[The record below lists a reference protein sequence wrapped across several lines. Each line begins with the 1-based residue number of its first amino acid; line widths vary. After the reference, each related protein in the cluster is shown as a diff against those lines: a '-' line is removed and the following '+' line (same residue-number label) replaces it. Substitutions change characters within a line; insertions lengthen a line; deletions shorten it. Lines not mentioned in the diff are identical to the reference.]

1 MAALTN
7 QEQITQI
14 KAALGIGDGIPDATI
29 NVWLTDVKDYMLN
42 AGVPNSVIN
51 AQTTIGTLTRGVA
64 DCWNYGAGNTGFS
77 TLFKERVAQLA
88 LGNGGVST

>member
-1 MAALTN
+1 MQLTT
-7 QEQITQI
+7 EQQLTQI
-14 KAALGIGDGIPDATI
+14 KQALGITGIPDETI
-29 NVWLTDVKDYMLN
+29 TVWLTDVKDYMLN

-64 DCWNYGAGNTGFS
+64 DCWNYGAGNTGWS

-88 LGNGGVST
+88 LGNGGIA

>member
-1 MAALTN
+1 MQLTT
-7 QEQITQI
+7 EQQLTQI
-14 KAALGIGDGIPDATI
+14 KQALGITGIPDTTLT
-29 NVWLTDVKDYMLN
+29 VWLTDVKDYMLN

-77 TLFKERVAQLA
+77 TLFKERVTQLA
-88 LGNGGVST
+88 LGNGGVT

>member
-1 MAALTN
+1 MQLTT
-7 QEQITQI
+7 EQQLTQI
-14 KAALGIGDGIPDATI
+14 KQALGITGIPDETI
-29 NVWLTDVKDYMLN
+29 TVWLTDVKDYMLN

-64 DCWNYGAGNTGFS
+64 DCWNYGAGNTGWS

-88 LGNGGVST
+88 LGNGGIT